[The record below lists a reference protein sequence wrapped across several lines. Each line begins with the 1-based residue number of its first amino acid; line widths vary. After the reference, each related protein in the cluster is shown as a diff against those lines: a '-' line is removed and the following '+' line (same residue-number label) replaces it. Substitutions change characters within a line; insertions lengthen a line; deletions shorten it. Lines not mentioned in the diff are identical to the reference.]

1 MRSMPS
7 SFELLQA
14 RERLRVG
21 QRFLR
26 LRPRLTTLGALGN
39 ALFLGTS
46 AAPTSQ
52 KLALGAAF
60 ASAVSAF
67 YVEAW
72 WLERRDLSER
82 WLLASLGATLAVLSL
97 GALISGGLTSPVLP
111 LLFAPVVVGFAAFG
125 RARPSSLLL
134 WAAALSLLALGALGP
149 LAGFPALPAGAL
161 HGMLLVSSLTS
172 LALFAVGVIGLVD
185 AHSRIAAQLERMRT
199 DMLKEA
205 ERRAE
210 SVEQLGAQ
218 VAHEVKN
225 PLAAARG
232 LVQLVAR
239 KVDDAKDRERLA
251 VVVTEV
257 DRAVAVLEDYLS
269 FARPLSDLSL
279 TAFDAKLLLEDVA
292 GVLEARA
299 REKALHVAIS
309 GQSLTLWA
317 DRQRLRDAILN
328 LALNAVTALPHGG
341 SLVLAI
347 QRSAQLVAISVV
359 DDGPG
364 ISEEVLPRLG
374 QPFATDTA
382 GGTGLGVMLAQ
393 SVARQ
398 HGGALRFESRP
409 GVGTSAFLELPL
421 AAASPGREPS

>member
-1 MRSMPS
+1 MPS

-26 LRPRLTTLGALGN
+26 LRPKLATFGALGN
-39 ALFLGTS
+39 ALFLGASDAPS
-46 AAPTSQ
+46 AQ
-52 KLALGAAF
+52 KLAVAAAF
-60 ASAVSAF
+60 AGTVSAF

-72 WLERRDLSER
+72 WLERRELSER
-82 WLLASLGATLAVLSL
+82 WLLCSLGATLAVLNV
-97 GALISGGLTSPVLP
+97 GALLSGGLTSPVLP

-134 WAAALSLLALGALGP
+134 GAAALGLLALGALGP
-149 LAGFPALPAGAL
+149 LVGFPAPPSAAAR
-161 HGMLLVSSLTS
+161 GMLLVSSLTA
-172 LALFAVGVIGLVD
+172 LALLAVGVIGLVD
-185 AHSRIAAQLERMRT
+185 AHSSVAAGLERMRA
-199 DMLKEA
+199 DMLEEA
-205 ERRAE
+205 ERRAS

-239 KVDDAKDRERLA
+239 KVDDEKDRQRLA

-279 TAFDAKLLLEDVA
+279 AAFDTRLLLEDVA

-299 REKALHVAIS
+299 RDKALQVRIV
-309 GQSLTLWA
+309 GESLTLWA

-328 LALNAVTALPHGG
+328 LALNSVTALPRGG
-341 SLVLAI
+341 NLTL
-347 QRSAQLVAISVV
+347 SAERFTERVALSVV

-364 ISEEVLPRLG
+364 IQAEMFSRLG
-374 QPFATDTA
+374 KPFATDTA

-398 HGGALRFESRP
+398 HGGALRFESEP
-409 GVGTSAFLELPL
+409 GVGTRAFLELPL
-421 AAASPGREPS
+421 GAGPAQADAS

>member
-1 MRSMPS
+1 MPS
-7 SFELLQA
+7 SFQLLQA

-26 LRPRLTTLGALGN
+26 LRPKLATLGALGN
-39 ALFLGTS
+39 ALFLGVS
-46 AAPTSQ
+46 AAPVAQ
-52 KLALGAAF
+52 KLALGVAF
-60 ASAVSAF
+60 ASTVSAF

-72 WLERRDLSER
+72 WLARRELSER
-82 WLLASLGATLAVLSL
+82 WLLGSLGATLAVLSL
-97 GALISGGLTSPVLP
+97 GALLSGSLTSPVLP

-125 RARPSSLLL
+125 RARQSSLLL
-134 WAAALSLLALGALGP
+134 GGAALTLLALGALGP
-149 LAGFPALPAGAL
+149 LLGFPAPPSAAAR
-161 HGMLLVSSLTS
+161 GMLLVSSLTS
-172 LALFAVGVIGLVD
+172 LALLAVGVIGLVD
-185 AHSRIAAQLERMRT
+185 AHSNIAAELERMRA

-205 ERRAE
+205 ERRAV

-239 KVDDAKDRERLA
+239 KVADAKDRERLA

-269 FARPLSDLSL
+269 FARPLSDLAL
-279 TAFDAKLLLEDVA
+279 AAFDARVLLEDVA

-299 REKALHVAIS
+299 RDKALHVKIL
-309 GQSLTLWA
+309 GEPLTLWA

-328 LALNAVTALPHGG
+328 LSLNAVTALPRGG
-341 SLVLAI
+341 TLTLAAA
-347 QRSAQLVAISVV
+347 RSTEHVTLSVV

-364 ISEEVLPRLG
+364 IPAEMLPRLG
-374 QPFATDTA
+374 QPFASETA
-382 GGTGLGVMLAQ
+382 GGTGLGVMMAQ

-398 HGGALRFESRP
+398 HGGTLRFESQP
-409 GVGTSAFLELPL
+409 GAGTTARLELPL
-421 AAASPGREPS
+421 AASTSPRKQA

>member
-1 MRSMPS
+1 MPS

-26 LRPRLTTLGALGN
+26 VRPKLATLGALGN
-39 ALFLGTS
+39 ALFLGAS
-46 AAPTSQ
+46 AAPSAQ
-52 KLALGAAF
+52 KLALAAAF
-60 ASAVSAF
+60 ACTVSAF

-72 WLERRDLSER
+72 WLERRELSER
-82 WLLASLGATLAVLSL
+82 WLLCSLGATLAVLSL
-97 GALISGGLTSPVLP
+97 GALLSGGLTSPLLP

-134 WAAALSLLALGALGP
+134 GAAALALLALGALGP
-149 LAGFPALPAGAL
+149 LVGFPAPPSTAAR
-161 HGMLLVSSLTS
+161 GMLLVSSLTS
-172 LALFAVGVIGLVD
+172 LALLAVGVIGLVD
-185 AHSRIAAQLERMRT
+185 AHSSVAAGLERMRA
-199 DMLKEA
+199 DMLEEA
-205 ERRAE
+205 ERRAS

-239 KVDDAKDRERLA
+239 KVDDEKDRQRLA

-279 TAFDAKLLLEDVA
+279 AAFDARLLLEDVA
-292 GVLEARA
+292 GVLEART
-299 REKALHVAIS
+299 RDKALHVRIL
-309 GQSLTLWA
+309 GEPLTLWA
-317 DRQRLRDAILN
+317 DRQRLRDAVLN
-328 LALNAVTALPHGG
+328 LALNSVTALPRGG
-341 SLVLAI
+341 SLTLAAE
-347 QRSAQLVAISVV
+347 RFTERVALSVV

-364 ISEEVLPRLG
+364 IQAEMLSRLG
-374 QPFATDTA
+374 KPFATDTQ

-398 HGGALRFESRP
+398 HGGALRFESEP
-409 GVGTSAFLELPL
+409 GAGTRAFLELPL
-421 AAASPGREPS
+421 RAGAAQAEPS

>member
-1 MRSMPS
+1 MPS

-26 LRPRLTTLGALGN
+26 LRPKLATLGALGN
-39 ALFLGTS
+39 ALFLGVS
-46 AAPTSQ
+46 AAPSAQ
-52 KLALGAAF
+52 KLALAAAF
-60 ASAVSAF
+60 ASTVSAF

-72 WLERRDLSER
+72 WLERRQLSER
-82 WLLASLGATLAVLSL
+82 WLLCSLGATLAVLSL
-97 GALISGGLTSPVLP
+97 GALLSGGLTSPVLP

-125 RARPSSLLL
+125 RARASSILLG
-134 WAAALSLLALGALGP
+134 AAALGLLALGALWP
-149 LAGFPALPAGAL
+149 LVGLPAPPSAAAR
-161 HGMLLVSSLTS
+161 GMLLVSSLTS
-172 LALFAVGVIGLVD
+172 LALLAVGVIGLVD
-185 AHSRIAAQLERMRT
+185 AHSSVAAGLERMRA
-199 DMLKEA
+199 DMLEEA
-205 ERRAE
+205 ERRAS

-239 KVDDAKDRERLA
+239 KLDDERDRQRLA
-251 VVVTEV
+251 VVVAEV

-269 FARPLSDLSL
+269 FARPLGDLAL
-279 TAFDAKLLLEDVA
+279 AAFDARLLLEDVA
-292 GVLEARA
+292 GVLEART
-299 REKALHVAIS
+299 RDKALQVRIVS
-309 GQSLTLWA
+309 EPLTLWA

-328 LALNAVTALPHGG
+328 LALNSVTALPRGG
-341 SLVLAI
+341 NLTLAAE
-347 QRSAQLVAISVV
+347 RFTGRVALSVV

-364 ISEEVLPRLG
+364 IQAEMFSRLG
-374 QPFATDTA
+374 KPFATDTA

-398 HGGALRFESRP
+398 HGGALRFESEP
-409 GVGTSAFLELPL
+409 GAGTRACLELPL
-421 AAASPGREPS
+421 RAGPAQAEPS